1 MEDLDDLR
9 RLLDG
14 DVDAEEL
21 ANNPT
26 LASIAE
32 RVYGIN
38 IEPMKISKP
47 SQMSGVASVSS
58 TVSTPVGEL
67 STDPLDLMVEVVEG
81 DFPLAGVGSPSM
93 DLPGLLPPVPGI
105 KPVGVEDSNSGFG
118 KIRMGVLS
126 ILFLEI
132 LNLFGMDLPGLL
144 PPVPGIKPVGV
155 EDSNSGFGKIRMG
168 VLSILFLEI
177 LNLFGVFGTL
187 FGTVCSSGICPTV
200 GRTRINLLSIGDIG
214 SGYLV
219 NR

>member
-1 MEDLDDLR
+1 MGMEDLDDLR

-132 LNLFGMDLPGLL
+132 LNLFG
-144 PPVPGIKPVGV
+144 
-155 EDSNSGFGKIRMG
+155 
-168 VLSILFLEI
+168 
-177 LNLFGVFGTL
+177 VFGTL

-214 SGYLV
+214 SGYGWSEPLQAGSIGIPDIV
-219 NR
+219 AIIGLLAIFVVMTKRK

>member
-38 IEPMKISKP
+38 IKPMKLSKP
-47 SQMSGVASVSS
+47 SQMSDVASVPS
-58 TVSTPVGEL
+58 TVNSPVGEL

-81 DFPLAGVGSPSM
+81 DFPPPSVGSPSM
-93 DLPGLLPPVPGI
+93 DLPGLPPPVPGLM
-105 KPVGVEDSNSGFG
+105 PVGVEDT
-118 KIRMGVLS
+118 
-126 ILFLEI
+126 
-132 LNLFGMDLPGLL
+132 
-144 PPVPGIKPVGV
+144 
-155 EDSNSGFGKIRMG
+155 NSGFGKIRMG

-187 FGTVCSSGICPTV
+187 FGGVCSSGICPAV
-200 GRTRINLLSIGDIG
+200 GRTRINLLSIGSIDSGHGWSEPLQAGSIGIPDIVAIIG
-214 SGYLV
+214 LLAIFV
-219 NR
+219 VMTKRK

>member
-1 MEDLDDLR
+1 MGMEDLDDLR

-47 SQMSGVASVSS
+47 SQMGGVASVSS
-58 TVSTPVGEL
+58 NVSAPDGEL

-81 DFPLAGVGSPSM
+81 DFPPPVAGSPSM
-93 DLPGLLPPVPGI
+93 GLPGMMPPVPGQMSG
-105 KPVGVEDSNSGFG
+105 GVEDSNAGFG
-118 KIRMGVLS
+118 KIRMGILS
-126 ILFLEI
+126 VIFLEI
-132 LNLFGMDLPGLL
+132 LNLFG
-144 PPVPGIKPVGV
+144 I
-155 EDSNSGFGKIRMG
+155 
-168 VLSILFLEI
+168 
-177 LNLFGVFGTL
+177 FGTL
-187 FGTVCSSGICPTV
+187 FGDVCSAGICPAE

-214 SGYLV
+214 SGNAWSEPLQAGSIGIPDVVAIIGLV
-219 NR
+219 AIFVVMTKRK

>member
-1 MEDLDDLR
+1 MGMGDLDDLR

-14 DVDAEEL
+14 DVDAEGL

-47 SQMSGVASVSS
+47 SQMSVEASVSS
-58 TVSTPVGEL
+58 NVSSSVVEL

-81 DFPLAGVGSPSM
+81 NFPPHAAGSPSM
-93 DLPGLLPPVPGI
+93 GLPGLIPPAPGQMSG
-105 KPVGVEDSNSGFG
+105 GVEGRNSGFG

-126 ILFLEI
+126 IL
-132 LNLFGMDLPGLL
+132 M
-144 PPVPGIKPVGV
+144 
-155 EDSNSGFGKIRMG
+155 
-168 VLSILFLEI
+168 LEI

-187 FGTVCSSGICPTV
+187 FGSVCSSGICPDV

-214 SGYLV
+214 SGIGWSEPLQAGSIGIPDIV
-219 NR
+219 AIIGLLAIFVIMTKRK